1 MVEASETPRL
11 LKPREAAELL
21 AISERTLWTLTKQG
35 VIPCVRLGRSVRYRL
50 SELVRQLDALGADQ
64 TDTLPKRSNPSA

>member
-1 MVEASETPRL
+1 MVDTNETIRL
-11 LKPREAAELL
+11 LKPREAADIL

-50 SELVRQLDALGADQ
+50 SELVRQLDELGSDSE
-64 TDTLPKRSNPSA
+64 TESNPENPRA